1 MIGWP
6 LKSFKLVAI
15 NGPLF
20 DPLGLQELPGKVKTS
35 VSAGLASEAAICINS
50 RIDGLSVAVKKLV
63 AALAV
68 TTPSWPSKVTKAFV
82 TFDGQ
87 DGVVTAS
94 AATSFFTA
102 TESPSILE
110 FMQIAA
116 SDANPADTE
125 VLTFPGSSCSPS
137 GSNNGPFIAT
147 SLNDLSGQPITD
159 GHQ

>member
-1 MIGWP
+1 MQLRNRDTYHKTP
-6 LKSFKLVAI
+6 RALLLALLVSLLSLFSQISQVQAQPVTVPNTEIII
-15 NGPLF
+15 N
-20 DPLGLQELPGKVKTS
+20 
-35 VSAGLASEAAICINS
+35 
-50 RIDGLSVAVKKLV
+50 
-63 AALAV
+63 
-68 TTPSWPSKVTKAFV
+68 AFV